1 MTKYTFFVMII
12 FASVFF
18 WFFAA
23 NVKMIK
29 AATAAEPLAFSPLH
43 TLWLF
48 SRHRDRG

>member
-1 MTKYTFFVMII
+1 MII

-29 AATAAEPLAFSPLH
+29 AAAAEPLAFSPLH